1 MCNNNRESTLEVDR
15 EMRARRVEKTTSIEE
30 DSGLTH
36 LRQITGYPSRNV
48 RTLFEDKLL
57 TSRGNP
63 CPKIER
69 TLASLT
75 GKFQLRNSGRE
86 W

>member
-15 EMRARRVEKTTSIEE
+15 EMRARRVEKTTSIKE

-63 CPKIER
+63 C

-75 GKFQLRNSGRE
+75 GEFQLRNSGRE